1 MSRVNVLVEA
11 RDSLSVKFLE
21 FTRVTSKGKYA
32 VFFEGED
39 EKYYSIRIN
48 TIRPDI
54 KWSSINSGGK
64 AKVLGLRKK
73 IRAHETY
80 RDAACLFFVDAD
92 FDDNSNLSIFDDIY
106 VTPCYSVENLYIS
119 TDAYSRVLSAEFG
132 INDSKEN
139 ESCYANSLSIF
150 EKIKAEYIKAIK
162 PFNSLIRE
170 LRLMENR
177 GDLEGRL
184 NINNLKFEDLIRI
197 DLNVVEKAY
206 DEENPKSIFPEL
218 DEAISVDLNNSE
230 HYFSNISGEL
240 WFRGKQNLEFFRVFL
255 TKIKE
260 DRVSKNSRQ
269 IFKDKGSVKLQMSKG
284 NFISEL
290 SQYADTPQCLKEF
303 LEMQNVA

>member
-1 MSRVNVLVEA
+1 MSRISALVEA

-21 FTRVTSKGKYA
+21 FTRITSKGKYA

-64 AKVLGLRKK
+64 DKVLGLRKK

-92 FDDNSNLSIFDDIY
+92 FDDNSDLSIFDDIY
-106 VTPCYSVENLYIS
+106 VTPCYSVENFYIS

-139 ESCYANSLSIF
+139 EPCYANSLSVF
-150 EKIKAEYIKAIK
+150 ENTKAEYIEAIK

-170 LRLMENR
+170 LRLMEKC
-177 GDLEGRL
+177 GYLEGRL

-197 DLNVVEKAY
+197 DLNVAEKVY
-206 DEENPKSIFPEL
+206 DEKNPKSIFPEL
-218 DEAISVDLNNSE
+218 DEEISVNLSNSE
-230 HYFSNISGEL
+230 QYFSNISGEL

-255 TKIKE
+255 TKIKA
-260 DRVSKNSRQ
+260 DRSSKDSRQ
-269 IFKDKGSVKLQMSKG
+269 IFKDKGNVKLQISKG

-303 LEMQNVA
+303 LEMQKVA